1 MTIKTIAVFLCGL
14 LFLTGCAAKGTTQG
28 SAMPNVA
35 SAPED
40 IQSEPSPFAK
50 PEVKYTSEMVRNV
63 GGNKLLLEN
72 DDGTQQSYLLAT
84 EDSDLPMIRML
95 EEGDVVEIAYTEE
108 GQACI
113 VQEIMIE
120 QNAPNPPFNLYER
133 RAEEILRGMTAE
145 EKVGQ
150 MFFVRCPEENA
161 EEMIEKYQPAGYI
174 LFDRDF
180 KDKTRDEVKKNI
192 AGYQDASKI
201 GLLIAVDEE
210 GGTVKR
216 VSKYEY
222 LCQEPF
228 LSPQELYNEGGMER
242 IANDTAEKSGIL
254 KELGINVNLA
264 PVCDV
269 SIDPDDFIYKRA
281 FGQDARKTA
290 DYVAQ
295 VVRQMN
301 ESGIGCT
308 LKHFP
313 GYGSNVDT
321 HTGIAHDARE
331 YETFLNN
338 DFLPF
343 TAGIEEGAGSIL
355 VCHNIVEC
363 IDSGY
368 PASLSA
374 KVHEILRSDLG
385 FSGVVMTDDLY
396 MDAIRDEYGTGE
408 AAVLA
413 VQAGN
418 DLVLSSQFE
427 EQYKA
432 VLNALEEGML
442 YENQIDE
449 AAKRVLCWK
458 LSLGVIE

>member
-14 LFLTGCAAKGTTQG
+14 LLLTGCAAEGAKQA
-28 SAMPNVA
+28 SAVPTVV

-40 IQSEPSPFAK
+40 SQSEPSPSAQ
-50 PEVKYTSEMVRNV
+50 PELKHASGMVRSV
-63 GGNKLLLEN
+63 DGNELLLEN
-72 DDGTQQSYLLAT
+72 EDGIQQSYFLAAK
-84 EDSDLPMIRML
+84 DSDLPMVRML
-95 EEGDVVEIAYTEE
+95 EEGDVVEIAYTVE
-108 GQACI
+108 GKACI

-133 RAEEILRGMTAE
+133 RAEEILWGMTAE

-180 KDKTRDEVKKNI
+180 KDKTKDEVKKNI
-192 AGYQDASKI
+192 AGYQDASKM
-201 GLLIAVDEE
+201 GLLVAVDEE

-222 LCQEPF
+222 LCKEPF
-228 LSPQELYNEGGMER
+228 LSPQELYNEGGMKR
-242 IANDTAEKSGIL
+242 IVNDTAEKSGVL

-269 SIDPDDFIYKRA
+269 SIDSGDFIYKRA

-290 DYVAQ
+290 DYVEQ

-313 GYGSNVDT
+313 GYGSNADT
-321 HTGIAHDARE
+321 HTGIAHDARK
-331 YETFLNN
+331 YETFLNS

-343 TAGIEEGAGSIL
+343 IAGIEEGAGSIL

-396 MDAIRDEYGTGE
+396 MDAIRGEYGIGE

-432 VLNALEEGML
+432 VLKALEEGTL

-449 AAKRVLCWK
+449 AVKRVLCWK